1 MNEPNY
7 ISLADIQA
15 RPLPPGFETISG
27 PLEYS
32 LLNDLMFRMVFEA
45 NQEALKS
52 LLAALLHLNESDIT
66 ELEIKNPIR
75 FGKRVDEKQYIY
87 DIYLLLNNKQKI
99 HLELQVL
106 RQNFWTDRSLCY
118 LCRDF
123 GDLNAGDNYDTV
135 KPLIQIDIL
144 DFSLFKDSNEFYAT
158 YHLANDKT
166 GRIYSDKLS
175 LHVLQLNKG
184 KYATEEDKSSGIYH
198 WAMLFKATTWKE
210 LKNLAQKQAALQST
224 IETMYRFTADDYTRE
239 EIRAREEELR
249 VQRTIESIH
258 KRELKE
264 RDDKIAEQ
272 SATITEQNTTIVELD
287 ATVSK
292 QNTTI
297 AEQEKLLADKEQEN
311 ARLRSLLKQYG
322 IE

>member
-1 MNEPNY
+1 M
-7 ISLADIQA
+7 
-15 RPLPPGFETISG
+15 
-27 PLEYS
+27 
-32 LLNDLMFRMVFEA
+32 
-45 NQEALKS
+45 
-52 LLAALLHLNESDIT
+52 
-66 ELEIKNPIR
+66 
-75 FGKRVDEKQYIY
+75 
-87 DIYLLLNNKQKI
+87 
-99 HLELQVL
+99 L

-210 LKNLAQKQAALQST
+210 LKTLAQKQAALQST

-272 SATITEQNTTIVELD
+272 NEEI
-287 ATVSK
+287 K
-292 QNTTI
+292 
-297 AEQEKLLADKEQEN
+297 
-311 ARLRSLLKQYG
+311 RLLKQ
-322 IE
+322 IEALQKQVATDL